1 MKNRVMHMLRWVLP
15 AALVVFAIVYSY
27 QRRFETTYWD
37 GAVGNWLAT
46 LLGIVTGVPVALY
59 LERNRAKAERA
70 ERLKADQLEKRDV
83 LTLIHAELLDAR
95 GKIAQRI
102 ALGASIPVE
111 PLKTS
116 AWEALAAT
124 GNLRH
129 LAELPLLSAMS
140 EAYRLIQVLASIEQT
155 LHRTIYGINVQFP
168 DGENA
173 AEKIMRNAVSFHGP
187 VLAAVG
193 TAVSVAESVLVSI
206 TATTLGG
213 DT

>member
-1 MKNRVMHMLRWVLP
+1 MHLLRWVLP
-15 AALVVFAIVYSY
+15 AALVVFAISYSY
-27 QRRFETTYWD
+27 LRRLETTYWD

-70 ERLKADQLEKRDV
+70 ERLRADQLEKRDV
-83 LTLIHAELLDAR
+83 LTLIHAELLDAQ
-95 GKIAQRI
+95 GKITLRI
-102 ALGASIPVE
+102 ALGASVPVE

-116 AWEALAAT
+116 AWQVLAAT

-129 LAELPLLSAMS
+129 VAELPLLSSLS
-140 EAYRLIQVLASIEQT
+140 EAYRLVQVLAGIEQA

-168 DGENA
+168 DGESA
-173 AEKIMRNAVSFHGP
+173 AAKIMRNAVSFHAP

-193 TAVSVAESVLVSI
+193 LAISVAESALASV
-206 TATTLGG
+206 TAAVRGG

>member
-1 MKNRVMHMLRWVLP
+1 M
-15 AALVVFAIVYSY
+15 FAIVYSY

-46 LLGIVTGVPVALY
+46 LLGIVTGVPVALF
-59 LERNRAKAERA
+59 LERKRAKSERI

-83 LTLIHAELLDAR
+83 LTLIHSELLDAQ

-102 ALGASIPVE
+102 ALEDSVPVE

-129 LAELPLLSAMS
+129 IAELPLLSALS
-140 EAYRLIQVLASIEQT
+140 DAYRLIQVLANIEQT
-155 LHRTIYGINVQFP
+155 FQRTIYGINVQFA

-173 AEKIMRNAVSFHGP
+173 AVKIMRNAVSFHAP

-193 TAVSVAESVLVSI
+193 LAISVAESALVSV
-206 TATTLGG
+206 TAAVRSG

>member
-1 MKNRVMHMLRWVLP
+1 MHMLRWVLP
-15 AALVVFAIVYSY
+15 AALVVFAISYSY
-27 QRRFETTYWD
+27 QRRLETTYWD

-70 ERLKADQLEKRDV
+70 ERLRADQLEKRDV
-83 LTLIHAELLDAR
+83 LTLIHAELLDAQ
-95 GKIAQRI
+95 GKITLRI
-102 ALGASIPVE
+102 ALGASVPVE

-116 AWEALAAT
+116 AWQVLAAT

-129 LAELPLLSAMS
+129 VAELPLLSSLS
-140 EAYRLIQVLASIEQT
+140 EAYRLVQVLAGIEQT

-168 DGENA
+168 DGESA
-173 AEKIMRNAVSFHGP
+173 AAKIMRNAVSFHAS

-193 TAVSVAESVLVSI
+193 LAISVAESALVSV
-206 TATTLGG
+206 TAAVRSG